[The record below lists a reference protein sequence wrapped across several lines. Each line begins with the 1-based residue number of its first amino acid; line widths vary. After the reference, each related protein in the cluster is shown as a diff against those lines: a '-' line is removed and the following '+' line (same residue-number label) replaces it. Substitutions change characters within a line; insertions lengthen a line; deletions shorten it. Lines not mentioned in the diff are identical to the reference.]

1 MACSILGCHHSHLWL
16 VRISDWVSQ
25 CMIISVLPESYWPI
39 RKTFEKKI
47 CLLLV
52 PNLSV
57 FPPSLFPPFIFF
69 ISFLC
74 FLSPFLPSFTLFF
87 PSHPPASF
95 SPLPHFPISIPYFP
109 LFCWLYERKQ
119 ATQKLYKYQLPSYP
133 HKGKQS
139 YLKLMLKVTELR
151 DGKNVGLW
159 CHPWDTA

>member
-95 SPLPHFPISIPYFP
+95 SPSLIS
-109 LFCWLYERKQ
+109 LFLSLISPFSADYMRESKQPRSFINTNYLLTPTKGSSPTWSWCWRWQSWEMER
-119 ATQKLYKYQLPSYP
+119 
-133 HKGKQS
+133 
-139 YLKLMLKVTELR
+139 M
-151 DGKNVGLW
+151 
-159 CHPWDTA
+159 